1 MEVTE
6 VTAIYNFLIENEK
19 SGTFLFFLSR
29 VCFTRHFR
37 HLKISELA
45 L

>member
-37 HLKISELA
+37 HLTINERYF
-45 L
+45 